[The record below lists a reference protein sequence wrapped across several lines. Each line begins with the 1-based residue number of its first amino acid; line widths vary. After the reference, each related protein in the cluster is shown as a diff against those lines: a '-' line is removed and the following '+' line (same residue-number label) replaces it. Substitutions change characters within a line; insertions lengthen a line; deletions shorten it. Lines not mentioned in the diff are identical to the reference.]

1 MHYSFIIFNAELE
14 WNLSILYNESV
25 LWKHLEIQVWH
36 TPIRRRLIR
45 LSTIFRL
52 SYYIAVGHHCL
63 PEKKS
68 NMTSNINL
76 HITKLLREKAV
87 FFSNFV
93 YFCTCPDMPI
103 WWYMCT
109 YVFFWS
115 RLFGLV
121 AIANVGKVYYGWI
134 MGPKVN
140 PISSKANLTF
150 DMIRTSYVIL

>member
-1 MHYSFIIFNAELE
+1 MHYSFILIFNGELE

-25 LWKHLEIQVWH
+25 LWKHLEIQAWH

-45 LSTIFRL
+45 LSTIFHL

-63 PEKKS
+63 PEKKIKYDIQYHFAHHKMARGKS
-68 NMTSNINL
+68 GIFFQTLYFFL
-76 HITKLLREKAV
+76 HISWHAYLMILHV
-87 FFSNFV
+87 
-93 YFCTCPDMPI
+93 
-103 WWYMCT
+103 

-134 MGPKVN
+134 KGPKVN
-140 PISSKANLTF
+140 PEKQIWHL
-150 DMIRTSYVIL
+150 IWYVLLM

>member
-1 MHYSFIIFNAELE
+1 MHYSFILIFNGELE

-25 LWKHLEIQVWH
+25 LWKHLEIQAWH

-45 LSTIFRL
+45 LSTIFHL

-63 PEKKS
+63 PEKKKS
-68 NMTSNINL
+68 NMTSNITL
-76 HITKLLREKAV
+76 HITKWLGEKSGI
-87 FFSNFV
+87 FFLNFIFFLHISWHAYLMILHV
-93 YFCTCPDMPI
+93 
-103 WWYMCT
+103 

-134 MGPKVN
+134 KGPKVN
-140 PISSKANLTF
+140 PEKQIWHL
-150 DMIRTSYVIL
+150 IWYVLLM

>member
-45 LSTIFRL
+45 LSTIFHL

-76 HITKLLREKAV
+76 HITKLLREKGV
-87 FFSNFV
+87 IFFQTLYIFAHV
-93 YFCTCPDMPI
+93 LICPFDV
-103 WWYMCT
+103 

-121 AIANVGKVYYGWI
+121 AIANVGKVWYMLSACGKI
-134 MGPKVN
+134 V
-140 PISSKANLTF
+140 
-150 DMIRTSYVIL
+150 

>member
-1 MHYSFIIFNAELE
+1 MKTSGNPGLAHPDPKEVNPAKYHLPSFILHCSGPP
-14 WNLSILYNESV
+14 LSP
-25 LWKHLEIQVWH
+25 WK
-36 TPIRRRLIR
+36 
-45 LSTIFRL
+45 
-52 SYYIAVGHHCL
+52 
-63 PEKKS
+63 KKS
-68 NMTSNINL
+68 NITSNINL